1 MMNCESCIRK
11 ILIFAKNSS
20 MDEDNK
26 KFLIVGLGNA
36 ENQYAGTR
44 HNIGFEVVNAL
55 AQKLSATFQQER
67 YAYVAHA
74 KYKGRALTLIMPT
87 TYMNLSGNAV
97 RYWLDKEKIS
107 PDSLLVISDDLDLP
121 LGTLRMKPK
130 GSGGS
135 HNGLN
140 HIIETLGHSNFPRLR
155 FGIGHNFAQGYQVD
169 FVLGKFSSEEL
180 KTIEPAITKA
190 TQGILSFV
198 TIGLSRTMN
207 DINSWKLPPTETE
220 TEQSRDAACRV

>member
-1 MMNCESCIRK
+1 MMNCESCILK

-55 AQKLSATFQQER
+55 AQRLSATFQQER
-67 YAYVAHA
+67 YAYVAHT

-97 RYWLDKEKIS
+97 RYWLDKEKIA
-107 PDSLLVISDDLDLP
+107 PDSMLVISDDLDLP

-135 HNGLN
+135 NNGLN

-155 FGIGHNFAQGYQVD
+155 FGIGHDFAQGYQVD

-190 TQGILSFV
+190 VQGIISFT

-207 DINSWKLPPTETE
+207 DINSWKLPPTET
-220 TEQSRDAACRV
+220 